1 MVNMS
6 QTCKKVFKAT
16 VFSSFKV
23 LGNGKLKNTPQVRF
37 YHIGSSL
44 AARISFNLADIGEGI
59 KEVVVKEWF
68 VKEGDTVKQ
77 FDDICEV
84 QSDKASV
91 TITSRY
97 DGVIAKLHYKIDDV
111 ALVGKPLV
119 DIEADQDDGPET
131 QPEPQPKPESK
142 PEIPV
147 KEVPLQPQPKQEAVE
162 KISIRREQGPVS
174 STTNEVVNSNNGV
187 LCIPAVRRLAK
198 EHNLDLTKIKGTGR
212 DGRIL
217 KEDVLNY
224 LESLEA
230 PPPPVQKLAPT
241 TSPSRVQSVPSDT
254 DRVEPI
260 KGFQKAMVKTM
271 TESLNIPHFVYADE
285 LKITRLSELRK
296 ILKASHNQSIS
307 FMPFLIK
314 AVSNALQRY
323 PVLNSSIDDR
333 CENVIYHARHNIGV
347 AMDTKVGLAVPV
359 IKDVQ
364 NLGILEIN
372 EELKRLIQSGKQGVF
387 KPSDLA
393 GGTFA
398 VSNIGSIGG
407 TYMKPVILPPQ
418 VAIIAIGT
426 SQLLPR
432 YDENRNIVP
441 EEIANISVAAD
452 HRVIDG
458 ATVANFVKILKKQVE
473 NPYLL
478 FLNI

>member
-6 QTCKKVFKAT
+6 QTCKKVFKAS

-23 LGNGKLKNTPQVRF
+23 LTNRKLKNAPQVRL
-37 YHIGSSL
+37 YHLGASL

-119 DIEADQDDGPET
+119 DIEADQDDVPET
-131 QPEPQPKPESK
+131 PPKPQSK
-142 PEIPV
+142 AEIQV
-147 KEVPLQPQPKQEAVE
+147 KEEPSQPQPKQEAVE
-162 KISIRREQGPVS
+162 KISIHKEQGPVS
-174 STTNEVVNSNNGV
+174 STTNEVVNSNKGV

-217 KEDVLNY
+217 KEDVLHY
-224 LESLEA
+224 LESVEA
-230 PPPPVQKLAPT
+230 SSPPAPKLTST
-241 TSPSRVQSVPSDT
+241 TSPSRVQSMANDP

-271 TESLNIPHFVYADE
+271 TDSLNIPHFVYADE

-296 ILKASHNQSIS
+296 TLKISHNQSIS

-314 AVSNALQRY
+314 AVSNALQSY

-333 CENVIYHARHNIGV
+333 CENVIYHGRHNIGV

-364 NLGILEIN
+364 SLGIMEIN

-398 VSNIGSIGG
+398 LSNIGSIGG

-432 YDENRNIVP
+432 YDENGNTVP